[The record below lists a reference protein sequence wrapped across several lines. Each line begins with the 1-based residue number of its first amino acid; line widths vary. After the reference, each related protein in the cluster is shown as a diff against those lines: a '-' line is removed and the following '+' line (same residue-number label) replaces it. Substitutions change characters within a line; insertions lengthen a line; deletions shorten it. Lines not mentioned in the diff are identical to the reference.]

1 MKKTQLNNQKI
12 IKVLKEILN
21 NEDLLKLSKTTNYSV
36 HTVRMVAFGY
46 QNTTE
51 RNETIISEAVK
62 LTKKKLRYNTSLVLP
77 VRMIPILSW
86 GRILPPFQLF

>member
-1 MKKTQLNNQKI
+1 MKKNQLNNQKI
-12 IKVLKEILN
+12 IKVLKEVLN
-21 NEDLLKLSKTTNYSV
+21 YEDLLKLSKKTNYSV

-62 LTKKKLRYNTSLVLP
+62 LSKNKLNNLLN
-77 VRMIPILSW
+77 
-86 GRILPPFQLF
+86 QLGYEK